1 MSGRRDPAAA
11 FFVFAFSTPT
21 GALLALILARLSR
34 ALDSPSERQQVK
46 WTQNLG
52 PGA

>member
-1 MSGRRDPAAA
+1 MQERCDPAAS
-11 FFVFAFSTPT
+11 FFVFAFLTPT

-46 WTQNLG
+46 
-52 PGA
+52 